1 MKHFLLNDSNKNIY
15 YLSLYILLTLLLS
28 SCSEISSMTVYRKQN
43 LRDDLDLYYP
53 YSYLPQKSVSQKKY
67 TPLQNNTK
75 SSVVIIPA
83 ESSQETK
90 KKSSS
95 IFFKRVLSLLI
106 VYLQYFSLIS
116 IISFH
121 RAFEE
126 VATMKSKYAIEK
138 SYYFKDITKNINNS
152 FLHSQDDID
161 VFASGKPEI
170 IQTANDD
177 LFELTLDKNYARI
190 DRIVEVFNTEKK
202 KWIPVKYDNYID
214 DENCELPRLCSKSF
228 FGHVELLS
236 IKINE
241 KQLKALTKKSKI
253 KIKAVKFA
261 NEILLYE
268 FNHDSEST
276 KISKGKKYT
285 HSITNEEM
293 IMFTSA
299 SKEQMRVYYEGFE
312 CQELSIVSKV
322 YNNEF
327 RTCHIPALYK
337 ENENLNEESNFIN
350 QSIDMIVNPQIEFNP
365 CNFLFCFC
373 FNGTPL
379 YQSKT
384 DREDTIIN
392 WVEER
397 QSTKSDFF
405 NRKYSFSFLYKTIVR
420 IGFFIGILCLL
431 YILPKPIYQITK
443 FLFGFSRSEVDK
455 YKLLISGLYSIV
467 IIVLTCLFA
476 IMSYKFKNFIM
487 LFISVGIVL
496 GIIMFVVK
504 ETISINNSTENLYE
518 TI

>member
-28 SCSEISSMTVYRKQN
+28 SSSEISSMTVYRKQN

-121 RAFEE
+121 RSFEE

-327 RTCHIPALYK
+327 RTC
-337 ENENLNEESNFIN
+337 
-350 QSIDMIVNPQIEFNP
+350 
-365 CNFLFCFC
+365 
-373 FNGTPL
+373 
-379 YQSKT
+379 
-384 DREDTIIN
+384 
-392 WVEER
+392 
-397 QSTKSDFF
+397 
-405 NRKYSFSFLYKTIVR
+405 
-420 IGFFIGILCLL
+420 
-431 YILPKPIYQITK
+431 
-443 FLFGFSRSEVDK
+443 
-455 YKLLISGLYSIV
+455 
-467 IIVLTCLFA
+467 LT
-476 IMSYKFKNFIM
+476 
-487 LFISVGIVL
+487 
-496 GIIMFVVK
+496 
-504 ETISINNSTENLYE
+504 
-518 TI
+518 